1 MTVKM
6 ASKQLSIEL
15 PRRGPMDVVFQN
27 QNGKCTIVKASVN
40 SLLQV
45 GNNIVLMNGI
55 TMSDVMG
62 GVQAWVKLFKAFAD
76 SDRKLIVQRAGVIG
90 KEKNQMQA
98 AENIAAS
105 ISVSTNFLV
114 VDAVAAAYE
123 NGARAG
129 GSGRRKNALKV
140 STKHNET
147 KRQKMDQDDKKPP
160 AKKSGANQKVHS
172 GDKDKASG
180 VEVISLIDN

>member
-1 MTVKM
+1 
-6 ASKQLSIEL
+6 
-15 PRRGPMDVVFQN
+15 
-27 QNGKCTIVKASVN
+27 
-40 SLLQV
+40 
-45 GNNIVLMNGI
+45 
-55 TMSDVMG
+55 
-62 GVQAWVKLFKAFAD
+62 
-76 SDRKLIVQRAGVIG
+76 
-90 KEKNQMQA
+90 MQA

-160 AKKSGANQKVHS
+160 KKSGANQKVHS

-180 VEVISLIDN
+180 VEVISLIDNSEDEDTSFEEDPEVIEVSAASVSASIVRTVSSLSSSSRSHGNLKDD

>member
-1 MTVKM
+1 M
-6 ASKQLSIEL
+6 
-15 PRRGPMDVVFQN
+15 
-27 QNGKCTIVKASVN
+27 
-40 SLLQV
+40 
-45 GNNIVLMNGI
+45 
-55 TMSDVMG
+55 
-62 GVQAWVKLFKAFAD
+62 
-76 SDRKLIVQRAGVIG
+76 
-90 KEKNQMQA
+90 
-98 AENIAAS
+98 
-105 ISVSTNFLV
+105 STNFLV

-160 AKKSGANQKVHS
+160 AKKSVANQKVHS

-180 VEVISLIDN
+180 VEVISLIDNSEDEDTSFEEDPEVIEVSAASVSASKDGLFFILIQSIPWESKR